1 MFVLGAHLYSK
12 QSHKRPPMKA
22 FLYLFVYRFLLMPVI
37 SNSVVYGM
45 RKFANKAMKNDP
57 VLVCR
62 KQSNRS
68 DGSLC

>member
-1 MFVLGAHLYSK
+1 
-12 QSHKRPPMKA
+12 
-22 FLYLFVYRFLLMPVI
+22 LMPVI